1 MATLSESD
9 RIQAMAEVMRD
20 LVGESISITKP
31 DLIAAVNAVDT
42 WVSNNEYS
50 YDTNLPAIAKAGL
63 TVSQKAK
70 LLLYVVRKRFVIGV

>member
-9 RIQAMAEVMRD
+9 RTQAMAEVMRD

-42 WVSNNEYS
+42 WVSDYE
-50 YDTNLPAIAKAGL
+50 
-63 TVSQKAK
+63 
-70 LLLYVVRKRFVIGV
+70 RFIC